1 MQPVEIETRIAAV
14 FGDAIVRVES
24 DDNTHFGAL
33 VVAREFEGLRSIARH
48 QLIYRSLGSLVGNE
62 IHALSI
68 QAYTPEEWAARSSS

>member
-14 FGDAIVRVES
+14 FEDAIVRVES